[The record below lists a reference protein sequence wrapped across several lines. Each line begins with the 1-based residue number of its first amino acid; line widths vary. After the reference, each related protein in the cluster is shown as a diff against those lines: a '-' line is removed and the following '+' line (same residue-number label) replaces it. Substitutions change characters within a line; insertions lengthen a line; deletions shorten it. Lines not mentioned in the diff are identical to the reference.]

1 MAIPSTAELI
11 PITDIT
17 SGIVTLKD
25 GSLRAVVKI
34 NAIIFELRSSDE
46 QRAIIQQFQG
56 FLNSVD
62 FPFQI
67 VVHSRRFDISQYLAA
82 VQTAA
87 DQLTNELLKVQA
99 GEYIRYV
106 GELAGLANIMS
117 KQFYVILPFVIQ
129 APSQKGGGGV
139 FSGMK
144 GLFGSAKARA
154 PSTMTPEQLAA
165 AKAQMMQRADLI
177 IGGLS
182 GMGLQGK
189 ILNEEE
195 LTVGL
200 RDLYNPNLP
209 ETSGTPTP

>member
-1 MAIPSTAELI
+1 MAAPSTAELI
-11 PITDIT
+11 PITDIA

-25 GSLRAVVKI
+25 GSLRAVVQI
-34 NAIIFELRSSDE
+34 NAINFELRSSDE
-46 QRAIIQQFQG
+46 QQAIIQQFQG

-67 VVHSRRFDISQYLAA
+67 VIHSRRFDITEYLES
-82 VQTAA
+82 VQKAS

-106 GELAGLANIMS
+106 GELAALANIMA
-117 KQFYVILPFVIQ
+117 KQFFVILPFIIQ
-129 APSQKGGGGV
+129 APPKKSAGI
-139 FSGMK
+139 FSGIK
-144 GLFGSAKARA
+144 GMFVSAKPQATSA
-154 PSTMTPEQLAA
+154 MTPEQLEA
-165 AKAQMMQRADLI
+165 AKTQMMQRADLI

-189 ILNEEE
+189 ILDEEQ
-195 LTVGL
+195 LTVLL

-209 ETSGTPTP
+209 ESSTPTNS